1 MKYFSGRKKDF
12 LLNMQIEYL
21 NIFMITELLTPD
33 ENFET

>member
-12 LLNMQIEYL
+12 LDMQIEYL
-21 NIFMITELLTPD
+21 NIFIITELLTPD